1 MGLKLDSLGRR
12 PRQRIGFEV
21 VNVMELLEALRFV
34 RSHCCRLGEI
44 RDYPGYL
51 GEHPV
56 SLRAQRRK
64 RVENFEVGLRCLR
77 S

>member
-1 MGLKLDSLGRR
+1 VGLKLDSLGRGA
-12 PRQRIGFEV
+12 RQRIGFDV
-21 VNVMELLEALRFV
+21 GNVMELLEALRFV
-34 RSHCCRLGEI
+34 GSDCCWLGEI

-64 RVENFEVGLRCLR
+64 RVENFEVGLRCSR
-77 S
+77 P